1 MSFLEKEMK
10 ERGRSAQ
17 IDTYSTR
24 LLICT
29 PQVCPRYPFRQI
41 NHTNTHTHTHTHT
54 HTQTYTHSCINFH
67 VLFFREVAIIFVSFG
82 TCRLCRN
89 VKWSFSYERK
99 LTLSNY
105 IFNLKWL
112 NLYHRKWNLFERKER
127 ENDDIIYKKI
137 HF

>member
-1 MSFLEKEMK
+1 MAEVPRLILT
-10 ERGRSAQ
+10 AQ
-17 IDTYSTR
+17 DCWSVPLKYVQDILSDR
-24 LLICT
+24 LIT
-29 PQVCPRYPFRQI
+29 Q
-41 NHTNTHTHTHTHT
+41 THTHTHTHT

>member
-1 MSFLEKEMK
+1 MAEVPRLILT
-10 ERGRSAQ
+10 AQ
-17 IDTYSTR
+17 DCWSVPLKYVQDILSDR
-24 LLICT
+24 LIT
-29 PQVCPRYPFRQI
+29 Q
-41 NHTNTHTHTHTHT
+41 THTHT

-127 ENDDIIYKKI
+127 ENDDIIYKKNS
-137 HF
+137 FLESYN

>member
-1 MSFLEKEMK
+1 MAEVPRLMLT
-10 ERGRSAQ
+10 AQ
-17 IDTYSTR
+17 DCWSVPLKYVQDILSDR
-24 LLICT
+24 LIT
-29 PQVCPRYPFRQI
+29 QA
-41 NHTNTHTHTHTHT
+41 HTHTHTHT

>member
-17 IDTYSTR
+17 IDAYSTR

-54 HTQTYTHSCINFH
+54 HRHTHTA
-67 VLFFREVAIIFVSFG
+67 VLIFMYYF
-82 TCRLCRN
+82 LE
-89 VKWSFSYERK
+89 K
-99 LTLSNY
+99 
-105 IFNLKWL
+105 
-112 NLYHRKWNLFERKER
+112 
-127 ENDDIIYKKI
+127 
-137 HF
+137 

>member
-1 MSFLEKEMK
+1 MAEVPRLILT
-10 ERGRSAQ
+10 AQ
-17 IDTYSTR
+17 DCWSVPLKYVQDILSDR
-24 LLICT
+24 LIS
-29 PQVCPRYPFRQI
+29 Q
-41 NHTNTHTHTHTHT
+41 THTHTHTHT

>member
-1 MSFLEKEMK
+1 MAEVPRLILT
-10 ERGRSAQ
+10 AQ
-17 IDTYSTR
+17 DCWSVPLKYVQDILSDR
-24 LLICT
+24 LIS
-29 PQVCPRYPFRQI
+29 Q
-41 NHTNTHTHTHTHT
+41 THTHTHTHT

-99 LTLSNY
+99 LPLSNY